1 MSINY
6 SNFANWMVA
15 ADILLLT
22 SIKQMTAANKHKA
35 EGPPLKSIKQKGRR

>member
-22 SIKQMTAANKHKA
+22 NIKA
-35 EGPPLKSIKQKGRR
+35 EEPLLTNIKQKGRR